1 MLFVGLVAPEAD
13 MYYIFAFDIHIQI
26 IVVKSKTHPVATVA
40 PVFVI
45 VIIWICLKVLF
56 TTSFT
61 RNIVVFCA
69 TVKANKKATFT
80 LTARLGKDFCG
91 FATTGTGER
100 HFEWWG
106 TYDIKQ
112 VSHQFFLNYLI
123 GFVLYKH
130 PMLLDFLPGTRGHI
144 QRHQYRRM

>member
-1 MLFVGLVAPEAD
+1 MLFVCLVASEA
-13 MYYIFAFDIHIQI
+13 YVYNIFAFDIYIQI
-26 IVVKSKTHPVATVA
+26 LVIQVKTHFVATVA

-69 TVKANKKATFT
+69 TGKANKKATFT
-80 LTARLGKDFCG
+80 LTARLSKDFCG
-91 FATTGTGER
+91 FATTGTAQR

-106 TYDIKQ
+106 AYDIKQ

-130 PMLLDFLPGTRGHI
+130 PMLLGFLPGTRGHI
-144 QRHQYRRM
+144 QRHQYRQR